1 MSTSQPSPILIRTV
15 SRFSFNSLPRRGTLI
30 SPSSTCRIT
39 ARPSQFAY
47 PVFIKFPPELGLDFV
62 SRRLDSRRLGCP
74 AMVQRGYRRSISVL
88 PSVSFFCSFKIFR
101 RVLSY
106 RLFGTRVPSLVY
118 QRAWDSLLRDA
129 TPSSCLLIYSRT
141 HHACR
146 DRFGARRWFC
156 PWLCT

>member
-1 MSTSQPSPILIRTV
+1 MSTSQPSPIRIRTV

-30 SPSSTCRIT
+30 SPNSTCRIT

-62 SRRLDSRRLGCP
+62 SRRLDSHRLGCP
-74 AMVQRGYRRSISVL
+74 AMVQRGYRPSISVL
-88 PSVSFFCSFKIFR
+88 SSASFLRPFNIFQ

-106 RLFGTRVPSLVY
+106 RRFGTRVPSRVS
-118 QRAWDSLLRDA
+118 QRAWDSLLRDY

-141 HHACR
+141 HHAR
-146 DRFGARRWFC
+146 
-156 PWLCT
+156 